1 LLLSPS
7 IDLESE
13 GDAVMNTML
22 RRSGA
27 GLAVLAI
34 VMLLAACQSTTGR
47 TLGENIDDAGIT
59 TTVKAKLAAEKI
71 ATLTRID
78 VDTNQGVVALN
89 GTVQSESMKVRA
101 EQIARQ
107 VKGVRD
113 VINNLR
119 VQAAAR

>member
-1 LLLSPS
+1 
-7 IDLESE
+7 
-13 GDAVMNTML
+13 MNTML

-27 GLAVLAI
+27 GLAVLAV

-47 TLGENIDDAGIT
+47 TLGENIDDSGIT

>member
-1 LLLSPS
+1 
-7 IDLESE
+7 
-13 GDAVMNTML
+13 MNTML

-27 GLAVLAI
+27 GLAVLA
-34 VMLLAACQSTTGR
+34 VVLLLAACQSTTGR